1 MLFRSNAVLPP
12 AERDVNALLSTPKNS
27 EKVRQIKVAMLLPFM
42 TNEMVVSANSARFIE
57 YYEGFLLAVDSM
69 RNLGCSVDLAVYDI
83 GEGTKLLQDILKNPA
98 LKETNLLIGAV
109 QNDQI
114 AMVADYA
121 QKNDIRYVI
130 PFTSRND
137 DVLSNAFIYQV
148 NTPHSYLYAKASE
161 AGSELF
167 GQDNII
173 FININ
178 DEDEKKDFIQSFKSE
193 LGQRSIG
200 HKEVTYNPETF
211 AVEIEQLID
220 PTKRNVF
227 VPTSSSLNA
236 INKIKT
242 PLRMLAEAQ
251 PEAQITLFG
260 YPEWQTYTRD
270 CLDDF
275 FALNTYIYSNFYAD
289 NLSKEVNDFYTGYK
303 KWFSK
308 NLINTFPKYGI
319 LGFDTGMFFLG
330 AIQKYGTNFEERLD
344 SINYK
349 SIQTGFDFQR
359 VNNWGGFI
367 NTNIFIVHYGNDY
380 RVTRKEI
387 R

>member
-1 MLFRSNAVLPP
+1 MRGKKRAFRPLDSLHHFQRICKKFNISSNELISLNPQLKSGVKAGMVIRIPVQTDEMVTTNAVLPP
-12 AERDVNALLSTPKNS
+12 AERDVNALLSTPNNS

-69 RNLGCSVDLAVYDI
+69 RNLGCSVDLTVYDI

-193 LGQRSIG
+193 LGQRNIG

-227 VPTSSSLNA
+227 V
-236 INKIKT
+236 
-242 PLRMLAEAQ
+242 
-251 PEAQITLFG
+251 QIG
-260 YPEWQTYTRD
+260 R
-270 CLDDF
+270 
-275 FALNTYIYSNFYAD
+275 AH
-289 NLSKEVNDFYTGYK
+289 V
-303 KWFSK
+303 
-308 NLINTFPKYGI
+308 
-319 LGFDTGMFFLG
+319 
-330 AIQKYGTNFEERLD
+330 
-344 SINYK
+344 
-349 SIQTGFDFQR
+349 
-359 VNNWGGFI
+359 
-367 NTNIFIVHYGNDY
+367 
-380 RVTRKEI
+380 
-387 R
+387 